1 VNSTSAPERRSRHVA
16 WVAAAAIVVGV
27 SVWLAARA
35 FATDSCPEHDALRV
49 VSSCRVL
56 VGSLAIRV
64 GAVAAVAVLL
74 AEVLSSG
81 LRRTAENID
90 EARRASAREGSLHR
104 DSD

>member
-1 VNSTSAPERRSRHVA
+1 VSPTRVQERRSRHIA
-16 WVAAAAIVVGV
+16 SVAAAAIVVGV
-27 SVWLAARA
+27 AVWLAARA

-56 VGSLAIRV
+56 VGSLSVRV

-74 AEVLSSG
+74 AEIVSSG

-90 EARRASAREGSLHR
+90 EARRTSAREDSPNR